1 MFHWLEIFL
10 PNRYRLVDDEILAD
24 EYSLKLLT
32 ETERILD
39 KLIEQGNKYNSNRT
53 IRKKHLEYKITIKI
67 KKKKISVTIADTHLT
82 KSRYQKKI
90 FLQSYRKYFKTNKG
104 ARKWIDT
111 TIQYTK
117 NGKTYVR
124 NVAKSPFLHAI
135 FYKIDRLDD
144 ALIGQLI
151 AAPVDQLS
159 YTTHQIEKDSEIKQL
174 YLEAKRLFTHN
185 KQLAIDPLIENRLK
199 RILDET
205 EKILPDF
212 SLLEIEERYT
222 IKRMLNED
230 IPNLLHT
237 YLSLSVS
244 NQIAQKENLFISL
257 SKMELTLINYSEKL
271 ESLRLNKMEHIMRV
285 NEQRYD
291 TNN

>member
-1 MFHWLEIFL
+1 MFRWLEIFL
-10 PNRYRLVDDEILAD
+10 PNHYRPVEDEILAD
-24 EYSLKLLT
+24 EYSLKLLE

-53 IRKKHLEYKITIKI
+53 IRKRHLEYKIVIKI
-67 KKKKISVTIADTHLT
+67 KKKKISLTIADTHLS
-82 KSRYQKKI
+82 KSKYKKRI
-90 FLQSYRKYFKTNKG
+90 YLQSYRKYYKTNKG
-104 ARKWIDT
+104 SRKWIET
-111 TIQYTK
+111 IIQYTK

-124 NVAKSPFLHAI
+124 NVAKSPYLHAI

-151 AAPVDQLS
+151 DNPVDQLS
-159 YTTHQIEKDSEIKQL
+159 YTTHQIEKDSEIRQL

-185 KQLAIDPLIENRLK
+185 KQLSLDPLIENRLK
-199 RILDET
+199 RILEET
-205 EKILPDF
+205 EKLLPDYY
-212 SLLEIEERYT
+212 LLEIEERYT

-237 YLSLSVS
+237 YLSLSVN
-244 NQIAQKENLFISL
+244 NQLAQKENLFVSL

-271 ESLRLNKMEHIMRV
+271 EGLRLQKMEHIMRV

-291 TNN
+291 SNS